1 MEKKITSTE
10 LFSYGFSHAYT
21 AGLISFVI
29 CLIIQSLLNYFF
41 FNLKK
46 KLNKIKNEGSENK
59 NRRIKEE
66 IFQVLKSAKK
76 CFIIIFGIS
85 LVIMLI
91 VFYSAIAFNG
101 AYRGGAMDLIAG
113 ALWTFI
119 FLQII
124 PFLYCLIFAFCRY
137 QGIKKNKEKL
147 YNFGLSVFF

>member
-1 MEKKITSTE
+1 
-10 LFSYGFSHAYT
+10 
-21 AGLISFVI
+21 
-29 CLIIQSLLNYFF
+29 
-41 FNLKK
+41 
-46 KLNKIKNEGSENK
+46 
-59 NRRIKEE
+59 
-66 IFQVLKSAKK
+66 
-76 CFIIIFGIS
+76 
-85 LVIMLI
+85 MLI